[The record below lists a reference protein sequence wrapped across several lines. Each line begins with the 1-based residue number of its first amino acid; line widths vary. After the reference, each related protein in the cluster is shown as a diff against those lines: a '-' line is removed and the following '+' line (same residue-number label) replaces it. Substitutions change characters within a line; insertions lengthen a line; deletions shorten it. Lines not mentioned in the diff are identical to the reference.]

1 MAANP
6 IILIIWLSITG
17 GLKFAAAHTVLWLS
31 SEYQSKQAAWEWEE
45 QRGSKRAEYTCLGS
59 IRHHFMR

>member
-1 MAANP
+1 
-6 IILIIWLSITG
+6 
-17 GLKFAAAHTVLWLS
+17 
-31 SEYQSKQAAWEWEE
+31 QSKQAAWEWEE